1 MIVCWAGDGLGELL
15 NCLPKNDD
23 LKWLSSTI
31 KTCQKMMIRCDYHQP
46 SKLGR
51 LFHGSVVV
59 YDPTSYWCA
68 QKHLFLSYG
77 INGCLCPPLPC
88 RARPRAH
95 NCCGLVL
102 HVPCGCG
109 AALFCSFGCVACD
122 ETACH
127 ASMEIGGCACALW
140 ALSLLGSVWGTSP
153 SYSRLI
159 ESAFID
165 QLN

>member
-23 LKWLSSTI
+23 MKWLSSTI
-31 KTCQKMMIRCDYHQP
+31 KTCLKMMIRCDYHQP

-95 NCCGLVL
+95 IVVAWFFMC
-102 HVPCGCG
+102 HVDVVPHCF
-109 AALFCSFGCVACD
+109 AALA
-122 ETACH
+122 
-127 ASMEIGGCACALW
+127 ALLATKRHVMHPWRLEAVHVRSGHW
-140 ALSLLGSVWGTSP
+140 AYWARCEEPAQVNP
-153 SYSRLI
+153 V
-159 ESAFID
+159 
-165 QLN
+165 